1 MLVRNGLLITSAALM
16 LVTLYMVFLWV
27 PTELNLGVS
36 QRIFY
41 FHVPLGWLGMLS
53 IIVVAVASIAHLITG
68 NQWWDDLAYS
78 TAEIGVIFA
87 SLILVTGVIW
97 ARGDLGWWWTWD
109 AKLTTTLVLWFIFVG
124 YLMVR
129 AYAPKGSQSA
139 RFASVIA
146 LFGAI
151 DAPIIYMATV
161 WWSTAHPELNVGPV
175 AERPRL
181 HRLKQDLHHTARSR
195 NNLHHLLHPSAG
207 RTLPPAPR
215 RIRPRQP
222 APGLRRSPLTRNILS
237 ILCILVSPARRRT
250 LKYIAIAA
258 AAIIILA
265 AVLLPGAAAVAHA
278 YDEPPAPIVAEA
290 PAQQQRGEA
299 ELPWLF
305 AVYAITWAA
314 FFAYVFF
321 MSRRQR
327 EMQHEIDTLKRAL
340 DAKMD
345 TQEG

>member
-1 MLVRNGLLITSAALM
+1 MLVRNGLLILSAALM

-53 IIVVAVASIAHLITG
+53 IVVVAIASIVHLITG
-68 NQWWDDLAYS
+68 SQWWDDLAYT
-78 TAEIGVIFA
+78 TAEIGVVFA

-109 AKLTTTLVLWFIFVG
+109 AKLTTTLVLWFIYVG

-161 WWSTAHPELNVGPV
+161 WWSSAHPELNVGPV
-175 AERPRL
+175 ANDRDAIGSSKIYATLLVAVLAFTIFYIHLLVERFHLRRAESALDRL
-181 HRLKQDLHHTARSR
+181 HQAFAT
-195 NNLHHLLHPSAG
+195 HL
-207 RTLPPAPR
+207 
-215 RIRPRQP
+215 
-222 APGLRRSPLTRNILS
+222 
-237 ILCILVSPARRRT
+237 
-250 LKYIAIAA
+250 
-258 AAIIILA
+258 
-265 AVLLPGAAAVAHA
+265 
-278 YDEPPAPIVAEA
+278 
-290 PAQQQRGEA
+290 
-299 ELPWLF
+299 
-305 AVYAITWAA
+305 
-314 FFAYVFF
+314 
-321 MSRRQR
+321 
-327 EMQHEIDTLKRAL
+327 
-340 DAKMD
+340 
-345 TQEG
+345 